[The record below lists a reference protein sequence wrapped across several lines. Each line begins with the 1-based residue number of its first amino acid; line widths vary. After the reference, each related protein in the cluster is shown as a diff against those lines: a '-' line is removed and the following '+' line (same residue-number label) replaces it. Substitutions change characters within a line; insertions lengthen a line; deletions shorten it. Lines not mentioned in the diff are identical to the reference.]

1 MGETTILRVEDAQR
15 ILGVSR
21 WMVYELIRRG
31 ELPVLR
37 VGRLIRIPRP
47 ALEAWIEAQTKRP
60 NEVA

>member
-1 MGETTILRVEDAQR
+1 MGETMILRVEDAQR